1 MEDKSTLI
9 SELKT
14 LIIESLQLD
23 DVAPED
29 IGPDDPL
36 VRQRPGTG
44 IPSTRWSWL
53 WALEKAYGIV
63 IPDEDVGKEAFA
75 SLSALADFV
84 AKERKRRKPRI
95 ADRCVYDPSHITRV
109 IPHRPPF
116 LLIDAVESV
125 EFRRAGGRRV
135 DPR

>member
-1 MEDKSTLI
+1 LENKNTLI

-14 LIIESLQLD
+14 LIIESLQLE

-36 VRQRPGTG
+36 FGNGLGLDSIDALELVV
-44 IPSTRWSWL
+44 
-53 WALEKAYGIV
+53 ALEKAYGIV

-84 AKERKRRKPRI
+84 ARERKNASP
-95 ADRCVYDPSHITRV
+95 
-109 IPHRPPF
+109 
-116 LLIDAVESV
+116 E
-125 EFRRAGGRRV
+125 
-135 DPR
+135 

>member
-1 MEDKSTLI
+1 MEDKNALI

-23 DVAPED
+23 DVSPDE

-36 VRQRPGTG
+36 FGNGLGLDSIDALELVV
-44 IPSTRWSWL
+44 
-53 WALEKAYGIV
+53 ALEKAYGIV

-84 AKERKRRKPRI
+84 ARERK
-95 ADRCVYDPSHITRV
+95 
-109 IPHRPPF
+109 
-116 LLIDAVESV
+116 E
-125 EFRRAGGRRV
+125 AGSE
-135 DPR
+135 